1 MTSEVNLNAQNM
13 GGISS
18 EDEFAGMLVSVLPQM
33 CAVSLFGLTLVAFPR
48 HFLQPSSSDST
59 LDLQPLGKP

>member
-33 CAVSLFGLTLVAFPR
+33 CAVSLFGLTLVAFPC
-48 HFLQPSSSDST
+48 HFFTAELV
-59 LDLQPLGKP
+59 